1 MSFQIVTVFII
12 KLYYFS
18 YSRTILRCLF
28 VETCSFGFVA
38 NLFSRF
44 SQSFSCY
51 GLYIY
56 NFFLN

>member
-18 YSRTILRCLF
+18 YSRTILRCFF
-28 VETCSFGFVA
+28 VETCSFGFVG

-44 SQSFSCY
+44 SQSSSWTVH
-51 GLYIY
+51 L
-56 NFFLN
+56 